1 MGVIISGALSHAMP
15 SSPVKELS
23 HGQERIVVLKD
34 PWVLSVKV
42 SSLCLL
48 FCWQGY
54 RWDSPSSPLR
64 FQTSLQFSKTLGLS
78 LPPTNLLHTLFWTKS
93 CSPLQTPTSPFTTFS
108 FSYVL
113 LLVSLHQ
120 RLQHIIAISILTIII
135 YYTLDLISHTA
146 NSQTDYSISMT
157 VIMTFLTWSTTSMRI
172 ASIPIPKIIIIIPY
186 RYSLLLPPAYLSP
199 PRRKY

>member
-54 RWDSPSSPLR
+54 R
-64 FQTSLQFSKTLGLS
+64 
-78 LPPTNLLHTLFWTKS
+78 
-93 CSPLQTPTSPFTTFS
+93 
-108 FSYVL
+108 
-113 LLVSLHQ
+113 
-120 RLQHIIAISILTIII
+120 
-135 YYTLDLISHTA
+135 
-146 NSQTDYSISMT
+146 
-157 VIMTFLTWSTTSMRI
+157 
-172 ASIPIPKIIIIIPY
+172 
-186 RYSLLLPPAYLSP
+186 
-199 PRRKY
+199 